1 MPPLSFPFHHRP
13 SAADDDG
20 DAISALHSDILQTHI
35 LNRLD
40 GAALACAA
48 SASSRFRRLSSEDQ
62 LWRRVCSA
70 SWPSITHPKVRQAIS
85 AFPSE
90 HRSFFSDVFPVL
102 DCWSLCCDLDRSSSS
117 STSELISAI
126 DIHYKDKL
134 VFSKVHSIETET
146 NWFLYSPFRVD
157 LIDPKDSI
165 PSPIRRSEKY
175 EDWLG
180 HLEENLT
187 VSWIVIDPMKNRA
200 ANISSRQAVKVRR
213 HWLSGDIQVQYTTV
227 MGGDRRAGSAVEMV
241 QCAVVVSCGE
251 KEEEGMLMSVTEV
264 SMQMLDMEGKHLN
277 GKESLGVLGEAM
289 ERGKRIKAKKG
300 EGKLRFEEYE
310 EMKRKRKA
318 RKERIENGLDM
329 LCIFTG
335 IAILFS
341 FCSFI
346 FVST

>member
-20 DAISALHSDILQTHI
+20 DAIAALHSDILQTHI
-35 LNRLD
+35 LTRLD
-40 GAALACAA
+40 GPALTSAA

-90 HRSFFSDVFPVL
+90 HQSFFSDVFPVL
-102 DCWSLCCDLDRSSSS
+102 DCRSLRCDLDCSSSS
-117 STSELISAI
+117 STSESISAV

-134 VFSKVHSIETET
+134 LFSKVHSIGTET
-146 NWFLYSPFRVD
+146 NWFLCSPFRVD

-165 PSPIRRSEKY
+165 PSAIRRSEKY

-180 HLEENLT
+180 HLEENLR
-187 VSWIVIDPMKNRA
+187 VSWIVIDPNKNRA
-200 ANISSRQAVKVRR
+200 ANISSREAVKVGR

-227 MGGDRRAGSAVEMV
+227 MGGDRKAGWAMEMV

-251 KEEEGMLMSVTEV
+251 KEEGMEMNVREV

-277 GKESLGVLGEAM
+277 GKESLGILGEAM
-289 ERGKRIKAKKG
+289 ERGKRIRAKKG
-300 EGKLRFEEYE
+300 EGKLKYEEYE
-310 EMKRKRKA
+310 ELKRKRKA

-335 IAILFS
+335 ISILFS
-341 FCSFI
+341 FCFFI
-346 FVST
+346 FLST